1 MNKTEPVREA
11 QELWDFGSSDL
22 TKLGTAKLTNFD
34 SASPNE
40 SFASAV
46 RNLQTPALTDSA
58 CSALL
63 NSDTSELREGVSS

>member
-1 MNKTEPVREA
+1 MNKTEPVRASE
-11 QELWDFGSSDL
+11 EPRDFGSLDL
-22 TKLGTAKLTNFD
+22 ANLGTAKLTNFE

-40 SFASAV
+40 SFASTV

-63 NSDTSELREGVSS
+63 NSDTSELHEGVSS

>member
-1 MNKTEPVREA
+1 MNKTEPVRASE
-11 QELWDFGSSDL
+11 ELRDFGSSDL
-22 TKLGTAKLTNFD
+22 AKLDTAKLTNFD

-46 RNLQTPALTDSA
+46 RNLETPALTDSA

-63 NSDTSELREGVSS
+63 NSGTSVLHEGVSS